1 MAIPFKELSPHQLA
15 VAQTIAD
22 EAVRQGVD
30 PDLML
35 AQAYQES
42 GFNHLVTKEGK
53 RVPNVSDQGAFG
65 AMQILPATA
74 GNKFDPADL
83 KQNVEHGVSL
93 MKSYIDKYKSP
104 ELALLAYH
112 QGEGTADK
120 YAKTNDMKVLG
131 DKGID
136 YVLQIGKNYD
146 FGQYNLPKGKS
157 EEEDYR
163 TYAPS
168 KDKIKE
174 DEEGIVQQ
182 ATPGVALGLPAGI
195 QQFRLNKE
203 FEDKMNQAREAEMK
217 AKAST
222 VPPTEEE
229 LSGDKWSRK
238 VVGGQGP
245 GGESVTEAAKNYQ
258 IQKGLEGGER
268 VNRAG
273 IILPV
278 GAQEQI
284 KKQDTEEQRAK
295 LASEQAKATEKAT
308 EDAKLQNRIGKC
320 ALNLA
325 KYLRYS
331 PVTNIAGGLGTTLNI
346 KEARKRYEEGDTLG
360 AGISGINALFNAGAL
375 IPLSPNVYGDIIKG
389 GSLIGS
395 AAMTPIDIAYRQYRA
410 SHPIKPKAP

>member
-1 MAIPFKELSPHQLA
+1 MAIPFKELSPHQMA
-15 VAQTIAD
+15 VANTIAD

-42 GFNHLVTKEGK
+42 GFNHLIKREGK
-53 RVPNVSDQGAFG
+53 MVPNVSDQGAFG
-65 AMQILPATA
+65 AMQILPTTA
-74 GNKFDPADL
+74 GEKFDPSDL

-146 FGQYNLPKGKS
+146 FGQFSQPKGK
-157 EEEDYR
+157 EDTEDYR
-163 TYAPS
+163 TYAAP
-168 KDKIKE
+168 KEKMGE
-174 DEEGIVQQ
+174 DESILQQ
-182 ATPGVALGLPAGI
+182 AVPGASLGLPAAYA
-195 QQFRLNKE
+195 QWKLNRNKEAELNK
-203 FEDKMNQAREAEMK
+203 AREAEMK
-217 AKAST
+217 AKSSQ

-229 LSGDKWSRK
+229 LAGDKWSRK
-238 VVGGQGP
+238 VVGSQGP

-278 GAQEQI
+278 GAQEEI
-284 KKQDTEEQRAK
+284 KRTEQQQEQ
-295 LASEQAKATEKAT
+295 EQQRQQQAQAT
-308 EDAKLQNRIGKC
+308 EDAKLQNRIGRG

-331 PVTNIAGGLGTTLNI
+331 PVTNIAGGLGTTLNV

-360 AGISGINALFNAGAL
+360 AGISGLNALFNAGAL

-389 GSLIGS
+389 GSLVGS

-410 SHPIKPKAP
+410 THPIKKQD